1 MRLALCGGDGGVMN
15 KICFLFGHADCPD
28 SIMPQ
33 LEQAIE
39 DYYSKH
45 GVTDFYV
52 GSRGRFDSLAA
63 TAVKRIKQQ
72 YTDIKLYQLLA
83 YHPAERPVDLWNGFD
98 GSYYPPLENTPRQ
111 YTIVKANQHM
121 VMAADMIICYV
132 WHHGNTRTLL
142 EMAHRRKVPTINLA
156 NEKVEQY

>member
-1 MRLALCGGDGGVMN
+1 MRS
-15 KICFLFGHADCPD
+15 CFLFGHADCPD
-28 SIMPQ
+28 SIMPK

-39 DYYSKH
+39 DCYTKY

-52 GSRGRFDSLAA
+52 GSRGRFDHLAA

-72 YTDIKLYQLLA
+72 HKDMKLYQLLA
-83 YHPAERPVDLWNGFD
+83 YHPADRASELQIGFD

-121 VMAADMIICYV
+121 VQSADRIICYV
-132 WHHGNTRTLL
+132 WHHGNTRALL
-142 EMAHRRKVPTINLA
+142 ALAHRRNTPTVNLA
-156 NEKVEQY
+156 DEH